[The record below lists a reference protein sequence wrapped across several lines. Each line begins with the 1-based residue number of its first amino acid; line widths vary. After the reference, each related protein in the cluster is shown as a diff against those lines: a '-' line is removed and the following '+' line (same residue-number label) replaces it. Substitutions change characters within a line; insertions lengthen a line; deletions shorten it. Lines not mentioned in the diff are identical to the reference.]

1 MVEGLFQPTHLLI
14 ITVIVLIVFGPG
26 KLAGVGGAL
35 GQSVREFKEGTRE
48 HPPILPS
55 ASPTIESAAATATEP
70 AAPHIPGM
78 RATDL

>member
-35 GQSVREFKEGTRE
+35 GQSVREFKEGTRDQS
-48 HPPILPS
+48 PILQS
-55 ASPTIESAAATATEP
+55 ASPTVESAATTATEP
-70 AAPHIPGM
+70 ASANLPGM
-78 RATDL
+78 RASDL